1 MKNNASLIKN
11 QKGKIETSISNL
23 VKAISSPEYCGIRL
37 RYTGRTLECAV
48 FGSSEWRLFS
58 DADYIRL
65 RCTLA
70 EKGFGRLRTGIV
82 KEAVAL
88 VALGNTESK
97 SSF

>member
-1 MKNNASLIKN
+1 MKNNASLTKN

-23 VKAISSPEYCGIRL
+23 VIAISSPEYCGIRL
-37 RYTGRTLECAV
+37 RYTGRTLECAP

-65 RCTLA
+65 RCALA
-70 EKGFGRLRTGIV
+70 EKGFGCLRTGIV

-88 VALGNTESK
+88 AALGNPESK